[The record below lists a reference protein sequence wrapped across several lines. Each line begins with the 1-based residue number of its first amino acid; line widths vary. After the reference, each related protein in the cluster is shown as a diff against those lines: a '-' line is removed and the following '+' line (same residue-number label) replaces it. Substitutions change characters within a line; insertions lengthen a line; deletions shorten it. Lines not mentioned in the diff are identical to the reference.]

1 MKDNFKPITPND
13 FMKQM
18 YYGISPI
25 LSSISKLQ
33 NVSQPFTGLESFSK
47 LVQGFK
53 NDTMIESVIK
63 GINNR
68 NLALTPSLD
77 LVSFAKQVQS
87 ISKSVKDMN
96 TGFLE
101 LTRSNQILADKL
113 SNAFKNQLTLSYSL
127 NELVKSVQLPAFKNF
142 NALSLT
148 IENFSIS
155 YLDLIIK
162 TKDWENLE
170 IFELTNEK
178 IKAVAKEYVSE
189 TQQIT
194 TDDLTA
200 IKNEI
205 IFELT
210 SVLEKIKN
218 NNIRQLF
225 FELIAILSFLLTF
238 YSANYAK
245 KDISNREVLEETKVE
260 ISKLKSDI
268 RDMVQSEFDKL
279 KNRRI
284 AIRDVNL
291 RYSANNKSQLLGVVK
306 EGQEVIVLEIRHKW
320 LLITYVDQETKKPKS
335 GFVFKKHFEVEK

>member
-1 MKDNFKPITPND
+1 MKDNFKPIAPND
-13 FMKQM
+13 FKKQM

-33 NVSQPFTGLESFSK
+33 NVRQPLTGLESFSK
-47 LVQGFK
+47 LVQGYK
-53 NDTMIESVIK
+53 SDTMIESVIK
-63 GINNR
+63 GINR

-77 LVSFAKQVQS
+77 LVSFANQVQS
-87 ISKSVKDMN
+87 LSKSVKEMN

-101 LTRSNQILADKL
+101 LTRFNQTVADQL
-113 SNAFKNQLTLSYSL
+113 SSAFKNQLTLSNSL
-127 NELVKSVQLPAFKNF
+127 SELAKSVQLPAFKNF

-148 IENFSIS
+148 LENFSKS

-170 IFELTNEK
+170 TFELTNEK
-178 IKAVAKEYVSE
+178 IKAVTKEYVSE

-194 TDDLTA
+194 PNDLTA

-260 ISKLKSDI
+260 IAKLKSDI
-268 RDMVQSEFDKL
+268 KDMVQAEFDKL

-291 RYSANNKSQLLGVVK
+291 RYSTNNKSQLLGVVK

-335 GFVFKKHFEVEK
+335 GFVFKKYFEIEK